1 MSIKKL
7 LYKSITGR
15 PLRSFALLF
24 ICVLMSGVVFGGA
37 VLSASMKNGMNSLEH
52 RFGADIIVVP
62 KSAKGQVE
70 LENMLLQGTPG
81 YFYMD
86 KSVNGA
92 LEMINGVEKLSA
104 QYFLVSANSECCSAK
119 VQIIGFD
126 DDTDFSVK
134 PWLSEA
140 YSEKLGL
147 NELIVGSGI
156 SAQVGHSL
164 KFYGVECKTVGK
176 LESTGTGIDTAV
188 YASAETVK
196 GLIKAAGSKGISVL
210 SKQSPDDVISSVYIK
225 VQDGYDIDE
234 VTADINLGMDGVQAV
249 RTKSMITATAD
260 RLSVFS
266 SSITVLISAVYILS
280 AVIMLIV
287 FTAFV
292 NERKG
297 EFALLRVI
305 GFSRFMLGR
314 QVMSEAS
321 VICVVGALIGISA
334 ASVIVFPF
342 ASLIE
347 KKAALPLLSPDL
359 ISVVGYA
366 LLAFAA
372 VAVTGPLASAYSA
385 YRLSRIDTG
394 RIFREGDR

>member
-7 LYKSITGR
+7 LYK
-15 PLRSFALLF
+15 
-24 ICVLMSGVVFGGA
+24 
-37 VLSASMKNGMNSLEH
+37 
-52 RFGADIIVVP
+52 
-62 KSAKGQVE
+62 
-70 LENMLLQGTPG
+70 
-81 YFYMD
+81 
-86 KSVNGA
+86 
-92 LEMINGVEKLSA
+92 
-104 QYFLVSANSECCSAK
+104 
-119 VQIIGFD
+119 
-126 DDTDFSVK
+126 
-134 PWLSEA
+134 
-140 YSEKLGL
+140 
-147 NELIVGSGI
+147 
-156 SAQVGHSL
+156 
-164 KFYGVECKTVGK
+164 
-176 LESTGTGIDTAV
+176 
-188 YASAETVK
+188 
-196 GLIKAAGSKGISVL
+196 
-210 SKQSPDDVISSVYIK
+210 
-225 VQDGYDIDE
+225 
-234 VTADINLGMDGVQAV
+234 
-249 RTKSMITATAD
+249 
-260 RLSVFS
+260 
-266 SSITVLISAVYILS
+266 SITVLISAVYILS